1 MRQAGR
7 QTGRQADRQTDK
19 TAPAAAAAAAAAA
32 ARAAFREAPASDEI
46 DGVCHMEEGGNP
58 ISRCMPVAAS
68 VPFAAPD
75 SRLVAADDD
84 DIDGDGDDASKES
97 GFFLKGSFD
106 PSFMKVALARA
117 RPCASE
123 RGRVGEKGGASER
136 EMLHVTCYRQ
146 HFMYVSGYMK
156 CFHVT

>member
-1 MRQAGR
+1 
-7 QTGRQADRQTDK
+7 
-19 TAPAAAAAAAAAA
+19 
-32 ARAAFREAPASDEI
+32 
-46 DGVCHMEEGGNP
+46 MEEGGNP

-68 VPFAAPD
+68 VPSAAPE
-75 SRLVAADDD
+75 SRLVAAADD
-84 DIDGDGDDASKES
+84 DIDGDGDDDVAFKES

-136 EMLHVTCYRQ
+136 EMLHGTGWVRSEGN
-146 HFMYVSGYMK
+146 FGDEMLMIAW
-156 CFHVT
+156 